1 MPEGEF
7 GNQPDVSSL
16 WHLEQA
22 RNDVLYELRESSIRR
37 DAAAVRR
44 PADVCG
50 ARALR
55 RRDAWPALGVG
66 RGAAEAN
73 RPHQDG
79 TSPAPDRRA
88 HFMDSK
94 RWVGGGGGLAHLR
107 GTPGPSAARRQVRAR

>member
-1 MPEGEF
+1 MGFSTPIRFRMPEGEF
-7 GNQPDVSSL
+7 GNQPYVSSL

-22 RNDVLYELRESSIRR
+22 RNDVLYELRESSVRR
-37 DAAAVRR
+37 DAAVRR

-55 RRDAWPALGVG
+55 RRDARPALGVG

-79 TSPAPDRRA
+79 TSLAPDRRA
-88 HFMDSK
+88 HFIEF
-94 RWVGGGGGLAHLR
+94 RYLGCWGRCPAH
-107 GTPGPSAARRQVRAR
+107 

>member
-7 GNQPDVSSL
+7 GNQPYVSSL

-22 RNDVLYELRESSIRR
+22 RNDVLYELRESSVRR
-37 DAAAVRR
+37 DAAVRR

-55 RRDAWPALGVG
+55 RRDARPALGVG

-79 TSPAPDRRA
+79 TSLAPDRRGP
-88 HFMDSK
+88 FMDSVHLVFW
-94 RWVGGGGGLAHLR
+94 RRGPAHLLR
-107 GTPGPSAARRQVRAR
+107 SPD

>member
-1 MPEGEF
+1 MPEGEI

-22 RNDVLYELRESSIRR
+22 RNDVLYELRESSVRR

-55 RRDAWPALGVG
+55 RRDARPALGLG

-88 HFMDSK
+88 HFMDFGS
-94 RWVGGGGGLAHLR
+94 WVFW
-107 GTPGPSAARRQVRAR
+107 RRALGH